1 MTKDEILE
9 IKICDM
15 SIKEW
20 LSYFNCYSVHG
31 LIHYNIFEGNGHIQ
45 IKVKLTKGEV
55 YSEIF
60 YGHYSD
66 FEVFINAMKFF
77 RQMFKQH

>member
-1 MTKDEILE
+1 MTKEEILQ
-9 IKICDM
+9 IKVDTM
-15 SIKEW
+15 TIKEW
-20 LSYFNCYSVHG
+20 LDYFYAFHTG
-31 LIHYNIFEGNGHIQ
+31 HIHYNIFEGNGHIQ
-45 IKVKLTKGEV
+45 IKANISNGEV

-77 RQMFKQH
+77 RQMFKQR